1 MVIGDLAQLL
11 LPILCLWKK
20 QEITMGI
27 GKVIALDDLLD
38 NARRRAIR
46 LELSAMSERSNLT
59 DRANIELL
67 SNQLEA
73 AQRLLREISEPEAL
87 AS

>member
-1 MVIGDLAQLL
+1 
-11 LPILCLWKK
+11 
-20 QEITMGI
+20 MGL

-46 LELSAMSERSNLT
+46 LEISAIRDESSLSDL
-59 DRANIELL
+59 ANIELL
-67 SNQLEA
+67 SDQIEA

>member
-1 MVIGDLAQLL
+1 
-11 LPILCLWKK
+11 
-20 QEITMGI
+20 MGI

-46 LELSAMSERSNLT
+46 LELSVMSGESNLT

-67 SNQLEA
+67 SNQIEA
-73 AQRLLREISEPEAL
+73 AQRLLREISEPEAI
-87 AS
+87 AI

>member
-1 MVIGDLAQLL
+1 
-11 LPILCLWKK
+11 
-20 QEITMGI
+20 MGL

-46 LELSAMSERSNLT
+46 LEISAMRDESSLS
-59 DRANIELL
+59 DLANIELL
-67 SNQLEA
+67 SNQIEA

-87 AS
+87 AI

>member
-1 MVIGDLAQLL
+1 
-11 LPILCLWKK
+11 
-20 QEITMGI
+20 MGL

-38 NARRRAIR
+38 NARCRAIR
-46 LELSAMSERSNLT
+46 LEISAMRDESSLS
-59 DRANIELL
+59 DLANIELL
-67 SNQLEA
+67 SNQIEA

>member
-1 MVIGDLAQLL
+1 
-11 LPILCLWKK
+11 
-20 QEITMGI
+20 MGLGL

-46 LELSAMSERSNLT
+46 LEISAMRDESSLS
-59 DRANIELL
+59 DLANIELL
-67 SNQLEA
+67 SNQIEA

>member
-1 MVIGDLAQLL
+1 
-11 LPILCLWKK
+11 
-20 QEITMGI
+20 MGI
-27 GKVIALDDLLD
+27 GKVIALDDLLG

-46 LELSAMSERSNLT
+46 LELSAMREESNLT

>member
-1 MVIGDLAQLL
+1 
-11 LPILCLWKK
+11 
-20 QEITMGI
+20 MGL

-46 LELSAMSERSNLT
+46 LEISAMRDESSLS
-59 DRANIELL
+59 DLANIELL
-67 SNQLEA
+67 SNQIEA

-87 AS
+87 AT

>member
-1 MVIGDLAQLL
+1 
-11 LPILCLWKK
+11 
-20 QEITMGI
+20 MGL

-46 LELSAMSERSNLT
+46 LEISAMRDESSLS
-59 DRANIELL
+59 DLANIELL
-67 SNQLEA
+67 SNQIEA
-73 AQRLLREISEPEAL
+73 AQRLLREISEPEAI

>member
-1 MVIGDLAQLL
+1 
-11 LPILCLWKK
+11 
-20 QEITMGI
+20 MGL

-46 LELSAMSERSNLT
+46 LEISAMRDESSLS
-59 DRANIELL
+59 DLANIELL
-67 SNQLEA
+67 SNQIEA
-73 AQRLLREISEPEAL
+73 AQRLLREISEPEVL

>member
-1 MVIGDLAQLL
+1 
-11 LPILCLWKK
+11 
-20 QEITMGI
+20 MGI

-38 NARRRAIR
+38 NARRRVIR
-46 LELSAMSERSNLT
+46 LELSAMREESNLT

>member
-1 MVIGDLAQLL
+1 
-11 LPILCLWKK
+11 
-20 QEITMGI
+20 MGL

-46 LELSAMSERSNLT
+46 LEISAIRDESSLSDL
-59 DRANIELL
+59 ANIELL
-67 SNQLEA
+67 SNQIEA

-87 AS
+87 ASQLFACRCR

>member
-1 MVIGDLAQLL
+1 
-11 LPILCLWKK
+11 
-20 QEITMGI
+20 MGI

-46 LELSAMSERSNLT
+46 LELSVMSGESNLT

-67 SNQLEA
+67 SNQIEA
-73 AQRLLREISEPEAL
+73 AQQLLREISEPEVIAI
-87 AS
+87 

>member
-1 MVIGDLAQLL
+1 
-11 LPILCLWKK
+11 
-20 QEITMGI
+20 MGL

-46 LELSAMSERSNLT
+46 LEISAMRDESSLS
-59 DRANIELL
+59 DLANIELL
-67 SNQLEA
+67 SNQIEA

-87 AS
+87 AG

>member
-1 MVIGDLAQLL
+1 VIWHSFCFLSYAYG
-11 LPILCLWKK
+11 KK
-20 QEITMGI
+20 QEMTMGI

>member
-1 MVIGDLAQLL
+1 
-11 LPILCLWKK
+11 
-20 QEITMGI
+20 MGL

-46 LELSAMSERSNLT
+46 LEISAMREESSLS
-59 DRANIELL
+59 DLANIQLL
-67 SNQLEA
+67 SKQIEA

>member
-1 MVIGDLAQLL
+1 
-11 LPILCLWKK
+11 
-20 QEITMGI
+20 MGL

-46 LELSAMSERSNLT
+46 LEISAMRDESSFSDL
-59 DRANIELL
+59 ANIELL
-67 SNQLEA
+67 SNQIEA

>member
-1 MVIGDLAQLL
+1 
-11 LPILCLWKK
+11 
-20 QEITMGI
+20 MGI

-38 NARRRAIR
+38 NARRRVIR
-46 LELSAMSERSNLT
+46 LELSVMSGESNLT

-67 SNQLEA
+67 SNQIEA

-87 AS
+87 VS

>member
-1 MVIGDLAQLL
+1 
-11 LPILCLWKK
+11 
-20 QEITMGI
+20 MGL
-27 GKVIALDDLLD
+27 GKVIALDGLLD

-46 LELSAMSERSNLT
+46 LEISAMRDESSLS
-59 DRANIELL
+59 DLANIELL
-67 SNQLEA
+67 SNQIEA

>member
-1 MVIGDLAQLL
+1 
-11 LPILCLWKK
+11 
-20 QEITMGI
+20 MGL

-46 LELSAMSERSNLT
+46 LEISAIRDESSLSDL
-59 DRANIELL
+59 ANIELL
-67 SNQLEA
+67 SNQIEA

>member
-1 MVIGDLAQLL
+1 
-11 LPILCLWKK
+11 
-20 QEITMGI
+20 MGL

-46 LELSAMSERSNLT
+46 LEISAMRDESSLS
-59 DRANIELL
+59 DLANIELL
-67 SNQLEA
+67 SNQIEA

-87 AS
+87 AR

>member
-1 MVIGDLAQLL
+1 
-11 LPILCLWKK
+11 
-20 QEITMGI
+20 MGL
-27 GKVIALDDLLD
+27 GKVIALDDFLD

-46 LELSAMSERSNLT
+46 LEISAMRDESSLS
-59 DRANIELL
+59 DLANIELL
-67 SNQLEA
+67 SNQIEA

>member
-1 MVIGDLAQLL
+1 
-11 LPILCLWKK
+11 
-20 QEITMGI
+20 MGL

-46 LELSAMSERSNLT
+46 LEISAMRDESSLS
-59 DRANIELL
+59 DIANIELL
-67 SNQLEA
+67 SNQIEA
-73 AQRLLREISEPEAL
+73 AQRLLREISEPDAL

>member
-1 MVIGDLAQLL
+1 
-11 LPILCLWKK
+11 
-20 QEITMGI
+20 MGL

-38 NARRRAIR
+38 DARRRAIR
-46 LELSAMSERSNLT
+46 LEISAMRDESSLSEL
-59 DRANIELL
+59 ANIELL
-67 SNQLEA
+67 SNQIEA

>member
-1 MVIGDLAQLL
+1 
-11 LPILCLWKK
+11 
-20 QEITMGI
+20 MGL

-46 LELSAMSERSNLT
+46 LEISAMRDESSLS
-59 DRANIELL
+59 DLANIELL
-67 SNQLEA
+67 SNQIEA
-73 AQRLLREISEPEAL
+73 AQRLFREISEPEAL

>member
-1 MVIGDLAQLL
+1 
-11 LPILCLWKK
+11 
-20 QEITMGI
+20 MGL

-46 LELSAMSERSNLT
+46 LEISAMRDESSLS
-59 DRANIELL
+59 DLANIELL
-67 SNQLEA
+67 SNQIEA

-87 AS
+87 ASDTQSNFYKFLKTSSDLVK

>member
-1 MVIGDLAQLL
+1 MYKAYKIV
-11 LPILCLWKK
+11 
-20 QEITMGI
+20 QENKMGI

-46 LELSAMSERSNLT
+46 LELSAIGDDSNLT
-59 DRANIELL
+59 NRANIELL

-73 AQRLLREISEPEAL
+73 AQRLLREISEPDAL
-87 AS
+87 AM

>member
-1 MVIGDLAQLL
+1 
-11 LPILCLWKK
+11 
-20 QEITMGI
+20 MGL

-46 LELSAMSERSNLT
+46 LEISAMRDESSLS
-59 DRANIELL
+59 DLANIELL
-67 SNQLEA
+67 SNQIEA
-73 AQRLLREISEPEAL
+73 AQRLLREISEPEAR

>member
-1 MVIGDLAQLL
+1 
-11 LPILCLWKK
+11 
-20 QEITMGI
+20 MGL

-46 LELSAMSERSNLT
+46 LEISAMSDESSLS
-59 DRANIELL
+59 DLANIELL
-67 SNQLEA
+67 SNQIEA

>member
-1 MVIGDLAQLL
+1 
-11 LPILCLWKK
+11 
-20 QEITMGI
+20 MGL

-46 LELSAMSERSNLT
+46 LEISAMRDESSLS
-59 DRANIELL
+59 DIANIELL
-67 SNQLEA
+67 SNQIEA
-73 AQRLLREISEPEAL
+73 AQRLLREISEPEVL

>member
-1 MVIGDLAQLL
+1 
-11 LPILCLWKK
+11 
-20 QEITMGI
+20 MGL

-46 LELSAMSERSNLT
+46 LEISAMT
-59 DRANIELL
+59 DESSLSDLANIELL
-67 SNQLEA
+67 SNQIEA

>member
-1 MVIGDLAQLL
+1 
-11 LPILCLWKK
+11 
-20 QEITMGI
+20 MGLV
-27 GKVIALDDLLD
+27 KVIALDDLLD

-46 LELSAMSERSNLT
+46 LEISAMRDESSLS
-59 DRANIELL
+59 DLANIELL
-67 SNQLEA
+67 SNQIEA